1 MKSKSTGGELLTSGI
16 SIRRAVSSFLFG
28 LIFSES
34 SAYSQGCMPAG
45 FMAPSLAAKGLSI
58 LKGGQWEAAVYY
70 RYLESADPY
79 IGDDVWEEGNEIAAR
94 NWIHSIDL
102 EATYL
107 QARLSLSG
115 ALLRRKV
122 P

>member
-1 MKSKSTGGELLTSGI
+1 MKSKSRGRQFIASGI
-16 SIRRAVSSFLFG
+16 PFKWAVSTFLFG

-79 IGDDVWEEGNEIAAR
+79 IGDDVWEEGKEIAAR
-94 NWIHSIDL
+94 NWIHSIDRPHSKEL
-102 EATYL
+102 RVRIL
-107 QARLSLSG
+107 I
-115 ALLRRKV
+115 LLY
-122 P
+122 